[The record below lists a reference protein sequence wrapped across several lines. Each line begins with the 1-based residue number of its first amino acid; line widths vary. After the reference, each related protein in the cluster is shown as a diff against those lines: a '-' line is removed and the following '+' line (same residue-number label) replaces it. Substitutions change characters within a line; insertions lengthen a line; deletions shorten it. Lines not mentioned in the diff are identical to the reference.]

1 MTSLMIL
8 WSTGV
13 ILTCI
18 AALLDLSA
26 SRETRSR
33 TNRLSN
39 GIALTLLLIGGAAN
53 ICLLAG
59 WL

>member
-1 MTSLMIL
+1 MIL